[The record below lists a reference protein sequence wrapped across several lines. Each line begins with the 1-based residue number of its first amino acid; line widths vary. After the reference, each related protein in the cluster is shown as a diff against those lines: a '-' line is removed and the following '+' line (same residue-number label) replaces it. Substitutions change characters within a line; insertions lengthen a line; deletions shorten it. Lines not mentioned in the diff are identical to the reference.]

1 MRKKEKSRGKRK
13 LTGIILSV
21 LFTLIVPIGIRISY
35 GTAVR
40 KLSGT
45 VFLYQTDLS
54 CLRGTRDRGH
64 LYDHLSD
71 RTLREP
77 MGDRVWSCLLTLRNS

>member
-21 LFTLIVPIGIRISY
+21 LFTLMRTHRIRIPY

-54 CLRGTRDRGH
+54 F
-64 LYDHLSD
+64 
-71 RTLREP
+71 LREH
-77 MGDRVWSCLLTLRNS
+77 S